1 MIVNKTKLLAAVFI
15 ILGSVLL
22 LLNDLKFG
30 PVILILK
37 TIGLVLFI
45 YVLVKENH

>member
-1 MIVNKTKLLAAVFI
+1 MIVNKTKLLAAAFI

-22 LLNDLKFG
+22 FLNDFKFS
-30 PVILILK
+30 PLILILK

-45 YVLVKENH
+45 YVIAKENR